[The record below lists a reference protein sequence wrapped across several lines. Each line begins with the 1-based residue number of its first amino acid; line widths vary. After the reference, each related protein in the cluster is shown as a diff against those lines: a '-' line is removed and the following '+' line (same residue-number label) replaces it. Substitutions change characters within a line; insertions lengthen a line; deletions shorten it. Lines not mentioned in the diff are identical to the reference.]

1 MKHILFYFLNLNLLI
16 AINSCIVSEN
26 SREIQRQEY
35 IIHEKIESENFVIHY
50 TTAIDDFQEINGQLY
65 SLQSSHTYAQSII
78 DLAEQSLNYYYSNGW
93 ESLPPDCD
101 ESISDLNS
109 PDHCINYGGNSL
121 YDIYISND
129 GVGMVVPENLY
140 SESPYTGGRTSYMKI
155 TTLSN
160 NYETLPIW
168 SHHVIAHEVHHSIQL
183 RYGTGTSGVPGNYI
197 HNLWFFEQTATY
209 MQNAVFPYTNHLFTM
224 LSNCDVVTPLT
235 NTNLGIDYPADIY
248 PYRGALWQKYL
259 VKSTGDSSI
268 VRTLWEEYG
277 QRFSN
282 QESVSLLP
290 IYENSLNLST
300 DNQTSLTEAFSDYA
314 LWRYFTGSRA
324 VNNNFFED
332 AEGYCTS
339 STYDFDQNYSLILN
353 RGGSYFFEIPNET
366 LNITLFSEDYD
377 RLVCSHIKYGNDGVV
392 SDQLIGLND
401 EESYLNFN
409 YQSEV
414 SQALLISTDYLDTE
428 NREIYFSINLNQM
441 SNGDLNFDN
450 QINVIDI
457 IYIINLILENEYQA
471 YADLNAD
478 SLLDILDAIL
488 LVEIILNI

>member
-1 MKHILFYFLNLNLLI
+1 MKRFLFYFLNLNLLV
-16 AINSCIVSEN
+16 AIDSCIVSDAN
-26 SREIQRQEY
+26 REIQRQEY
-35 IIHEKIESENFVIHY
+35 ISPEKIESENFVIHY
-50 TTAIDDFQEINGQLY
+50 TTAIDDYQEVNGQLY
-65 SLQSSHTYAQSII
+65 SLQSNHAYAQSII

-101 ESISDLNS
+101 ETIIDLDS
-109 PDHCINYGGNSL
+109 PDHCVNFGGNSL

-140 SESPYTGGRTSYMKI
+140 SEPPYTSGRTSFMKI

-160 NYETLPIW
+160 NYENLPIW

-183 RYGTGTSGVPGNYI
+183 RYGTGTSGVPGNYVY
-197 HNLWFFEQTATY
+197 NLWFFEQTATY

-224 LSNCDVVTPLT
+224 LSNCDIVTPLT
-235 NTNLGIDYPADIY
+235 NTYLGIDYPANIY
-248 PYRGALWQKYL
+248 PYRSALWQKYL
-259 VKSTGDSSI
+259 VKSTGDSTI
-268 VRTLWEEYG
+268 VRTLWEDYG

-300 DNQTSLTEAFSDYA
+300 NNQTNLTEAFSEYA
-314 LWRYFTGSRA
+314 LWRFFTGSRA
-324 VNNNFFED
+324 VNNIFFED

-339 STYDFDQNYSLILN
+339 STYDFEQSYNLILN
-353 RGGSYFFEIPNET
+353 RGGTYFFEIPNEASN
-366 LNITLFSEDYD
+366 LILFSEDFD
-377 RLVCSHIKYGNDGVV
+377 RLVCSYIKYDNDGVILNQIISL
-392 SDQLIGLND
+392 SDQ
-401 EESYLNFN
+401 ETYLNFN
-409 YQSEV
+409 SQTEI
-414 SQALLISTDYLDTE
+414 SQALLITADYLNTE
-428 NREIYFSINLNQM
+428 YNEIYFSINLNQM
-441 SNGDLNFDN
+441 SDGDINLDN

-457 IYIINLILENEYQA
+457 IYIINFILENEYQS

-478 SLLDILDAIL
+478 SSLDILDVIL